1 MVDIWV
7 NDVTFVHE
15 MRLILS
21 PGVLSME
28 VMKLDRTFVQG
39 KIILFKINTCS
50 TVWFRRICPIENT
63 YRIIK

>member
-1 MVDIWV
+1 MDIWV
-7 NDVTFVHE
+7 NDVTFVNE

-21 PGVLSME
+21 PGVRSKE

-39 KIILFKINTCS
+39 KIILVKINICCA
-50 TVWFRRICPIENT
+50 VWFRRICPIENT

>member
-1 MVDIWV
+1 MDIWV

-28 VMKLDRTFVQG
+28 VMKLDRTFVQA
-39 KIILFKINTCS
+39 KNILVKINICCA
-50 TVWFRRICPIENT
+50 VWFRRFCPIENT